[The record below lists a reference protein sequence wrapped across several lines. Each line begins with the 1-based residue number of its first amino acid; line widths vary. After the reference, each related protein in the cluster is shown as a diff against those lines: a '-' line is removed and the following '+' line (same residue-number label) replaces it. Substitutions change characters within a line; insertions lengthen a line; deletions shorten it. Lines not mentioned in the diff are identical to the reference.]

1 MTTEIKNIIAEEFKN
16 GTKLLSLHHYAKD
29 GDEVKLAIEKEW
41 LPYLHDEVD
50 LLSPESFHERHLIYM
65 YTQELIEMLPKLKE
79 EGAMEEQ
86 LLIVIETLL
95 LALDYLTHERFAYA
109 PFTSEHREEING
121 IIQEC
126 FSITKSNTFSSNAN
140 RPSLLKSK
148 IIEGEESIYCLDERE
163 EKKRLY
169 MAVVY
174 KKPKDL
180 QDRFKQIAFWLGN
193 VNLKPNSDRVSYQ
206 DSIEGKTNHDL
217 HVDLL
222 FYLNMVKQT
231 LSWFIHSYSW
241 RNNELAG
248 FDEIDIISKL
258 GLRFS

>member
-1 MTTEIKNIIAEEFKN
+1 MEINMEKLMADEFKN
-16 GTKLLSLHHYAKD
+16 GNKLLSLHHYAKD
-29 GDEVKLAIEKEW
+29 GDEVKLEIKKEW

-50 LLSPESFHERHLIYM
+50 LLSPESFHERHLVYM
-65 YTQELIEMLPKLKE
+65 YVQELIEMLPKLKE
-79 EGAMEEQ
+79 EGAMEKQ

-109 PFTSEHREEING
+109 PFTNEHREEINS
-121 IIQEC
+121 IIKEC
-126 FSITKSNTFSSNAN
+126 FEQEKTATFSNDAN

-148 IIEGEESIYCLDERE
+148 IIEGKEKVYCLDERE
-163 EKKRLY
+163 EKRRLY

-174 KKPKDL
+174 TKPKDL

-193 VNLKPNSDRVSYQ
+193 VNLKPNSDRVTYQ
-206 DSIEGKTNHDL
+206 ESIEGKTNHDL